1 MSPKFSNINLLILL
15 IFSLVKITNSSDT
28 KSFNVSY
35 IPGEVNS
42 ISNFKLTLES
52 TFQDIKKGF
61 LVQIENSSFEFNIL
75 NNSDIKAYFNQSL
88 VGECRIEITNK
99 QIKFD
104 FTFENISESQI
115 GIFTF
120 EISNMKTH
128 SKCENIVFNLIY
140 EEKIIHKTSF
150 KFNPVIISNIL
161 IENKDKKC
169 GKNTLYTF
177 TLENVENIINNSI
190 IKIQF
195 PEYSNIISNKSYL
208 ISEEISISNIKGINQ
223 LNSISV
229 IGINE
234 IEIRNINEEFVNEN
248 SIIFSISGIKNPP
261 SLRPVEGINVSIY
274 HLNGDLYMEKNNLLV
289 YCNEAMDLNFSG
301 IFNDSIDNQE
311 TQFII
316 NFNTS
321 DFEMECCV
329 LEIEFPIH
337 VVLNNSLIKNVGIIE
352 GINKN
357 FKYSI
362 EEQKLILENYFEENS
377 KIGSNHSFVIEN
389 LKKPSEYKNSSFKV
403 KIYDSKSREY
413 IMYNMKA
420 QYTLKVASKIIKD
433 INISLTDTQI
443 NRLNEMKISFINE
456 EIIPKDSY
464 IEIILP
470 VQLYARERF
479 YNLCSEYNLKI
490 IRCTV
495 NDNEKIL
502 INNTFNNSVDV
513 NTKIEFYI
521 DNIINYHKTYVSD
534 TIKFYV
540 KNIDGDDI
548 LKRENNLSV
557 VFTSGSIL
565 MAKINR
571 SSSKNYEK
579 SNYTINFNFEEPI
592 EEKSEIKIIFPKE
605 IAENIDNE
613 NLITIEYIEI
623 NETKTSNFNLKNQKN
638 ENGFNITIID
648 FNEEKIEYSSNISI
662 KINNLINPR
671 SLKETSTFK
680 IYIFSEIEN
689 HLFNE
694 LKNNLTIKNTEHS
707 YIQIIKIFSSSITT
721 FEIST
726 YYFNFITNCHIYNGD
741 YIIISIPKAIK
752 INLNN
757 LFISAE
763 GYQYL
768 FKELKIE
775 EIEEITNY
783 TNIKIIINI
792 SNDNNTKN
800 YIPNGSNI
808 TIGINGLIN
817 PNSIQLISNFNF
829 SIFTYDDYLISNL
842 NESQNLVVDI
852 YKPHPYKNIE
862 IYEIEGIMNYESNYY
877 FNISSFS
884 FFEIG
889 DYIQIELPKEFTL
902 NECNLIP
909 IKNLKNNISCD
920 IIKNDIM
927 IIIKINNISESIN
940 NIKEEI
946 IFQINNIKNTIEN
959 TEIKESNVI
968 KITTFN
974 INNKPKENSDD
985 FNITIKY
992 TCNFPCKKCK
1002 KNDENYCF
1010 ECIDLSNP
1018 FILNGK
1024 CIKECPINYHY
1035 NIIDKKCTK
1044 CEIGCSECLDNNIS
1058 KCIKC
1063 DFGFNLNEKNNK
1075 CENKCIIGFYFS
1087 SNLKCEK
1094 CIPGCR
1100 YCNNREFCNECFDG
1114 YDLNN
1119 LKNNCTI
1126 NSNFVRGNL
1135 IYKPYF
1141 QIPKDYFIIPIFT
1154 FLCCLGLIFQ
1164 KCYYNEMVLNGCLIG
1179 FLSIIFRIVMILL
1192 YIFSLQTGEIFC
1204 FYSISFLFV
1213 LSIIISFIFIII
1225 YIVSITE
1232 ENEFKYW
1239 LSSNKCIGVTYYFF
1253 LILGDY
1259 KVSRFFYGRM
1269 THNRIFNAKFSNFNI
1284 IHKPY
1289 RRLILFDLL
1298 FVHFALIIAC
1308 LYIIY
1313 GYKKYSFLFF
1323 LCIYQIGISVIIIFC
1338 SIVDYIAIPNFN
1350 DEFYNQK
1357 KIKPQIMP
1365 YIYNVENE
1373 ENITNFHNYKRSNLN
1388 SSVMSNSNQKFLQNN
1403 SRSKTFNKKE
1413 SEIISN
1419 FNNDNIISNNTKNI
1433 ICNNNNN
1440 DIIYNDNTIVNNT
1453 KTHNRKIININQ
1465 INIENIEDED
1475 NKNEE
1480 IELKDIKLSEKNKQT
1495 QINNV
1500 IKTHIIKKTTTI
1512 ERKKIINN
1520 IEEEISEYNNSQIEN
1535 NENVNNSDYINN
1547 QNELYILDNENNNNN
1562 EEYSNYVNAE
1572 NIKSSER
1579 TFYKSNKTKKVVYK
1593 KSKTIINES
1602 KK

>member
-1 MSPKFSNINLLILL
+1 
-15 IFSLVKITNSSDT
+15 
-28 KSFNVSY
+28 
-35 IPGEVNS
+35 
-42 ISNFKLTLES
+42 
-52 TFQDIKKGF
+52 
-61 LVQIENSSFEFNIL
+61 
-75 NNSDIKAYFNQSL
+75 
-88 VGECRIEITNK
+88 
-99 QIKFD
+99 
-104 FTFENISESQI
+104 
-115 GIFTF
+115 
-120 EISNMKTH
+120 
-128 SKCENIVFNLIY
+128 
-140 EEKIIHKTSF
+140 
-150 KFNPVIISNIL
+150 
-161 IENKDKKC
+161 
-169 GKNTLYTF
+169 
-177 TLENVENIINNSI
+177 
-190 IKIQF
+190 
-195 PEYSNIISNKSYL
+195 
-208 ISEEISISNIKGINQ
+208 
-223 LNSISV
+223 
-229 IGINE
+229 
-234 IEIRNINEEFVNEN
+234 
-248 SIIFSISGIKNPP
+248 
-261 SLRPVEGINVSIY
+261 
-274 HLNGDLYMEKNNLLV
+274 
-289 YCNEAMDLNFSG
+289 
-301 IFNDSIDNQE
+301 
-311 TQFII
+311 
-316 NFNTS
+316 
-321 DFEMECCV
+321 
-329 LEIEFPIH
+329 
-337 VVLNNSLIKNVGIIE
+337 
-352 GINKN
+352 
-357 FKYSI
+357 
-362 EEQKLILENYFEENS
+362 
-377 KIGSNHSFVIEN
+377 
-389 LKKPSEYKNSSFKV
+389 
-403 KIYDSKSREY
+403 
-413 IMYNMKA
+413 
-420 QYTLKVASKIIKD
+420 
-433 INISLTDTQI
+433 
-443 NRLNEMKISFINE
+443 
-456 EIIPKDSY
+456 
-464 IEIILP
+464 
-470 VQLYARERF
+470 
-479 YNLCSEYNLKI
+479 
-490 IRCTV
+490 
-495 NDNEKIL
+495 
-502 INNTFNNSVDV
+502 
-513 NTKIEFYI
+513 
-521 DNIINYHKTYVSD
+521 
-534 TIKFYV
+534 
-540 KNIDGDDI
+540 
-548 LKRENNLSV
+548 
-557 VFTSGSIL
+557 
-565 MAKINR
+565 
-571 SSSKNYEK
+571 
-579 SNYTINFNFEEPI
+579 
-592 EEKSEIKIIFPKE
+592 
-605 IAENIDNE
+605 
-613 NLITIEYIEI
+613 
-623 NETKTSNFNLKNQKN
+623 
-638 ENGFNITIID
+638 
-648 FNEEKIEYSSNISI
+648 
-662 KINNLINPR
+662 
-671 SLKETSTFK
+671 
-680 IYIFSEIEN
+680 
-689 HLFNE
+689 
-694 LKNNLTIKNTEHS
+694 
-707 YIQIIKIFSSSITT
+707 
-721 FEIST
+721 
-726 YYFNFITNCHIYNGD
+726 
-741 YIIISIPKAIK
+741 
-752 INLNN
+752 
-757 LFISAE
+757 
-763 GYQYL
+763 
-768 FKELKIE
+768 
-775 EIEEITNY
+775 
-783 TNIKIIINI
+783 
-792 SNDNNTKN
+792 
-800 YIPNGSNI
+800 
-808 TIGINGLIN
+808 
-817 PNSIQLISNFNF
+817 
-829 SIFTYDDYLISNL
+829 
-842 NESQNLVVDI
+842 
-852 YKPHPYKNIE
+852 
-862 IYEIEGIMNYESNYY
+862 MNYESNYY

-959 TEIKESNVI
+959 TEIKESNII

-974 INNKPKENSDD
+974 INNKPKENSDE

-1179 FLSIIFRIVMILL
+1179 FLSIIFRIIMILL
-1192 YIFSLQTGEIFC
+1192 YIFSLKTGEFLY
-1204 FYSISFLFV
+1204 FYSISILFV
-1213 LSIIISFIFIII
+1213 LSIIISTIFIII
-1225 YIVSITE
+1225 YIISITE

-1239 LSSNKCIGVTYYFF
+1239 LSSNKCIRLTYYFF

-1323 LCIYQIGISVIIIFC
+1323 LCIYQIGISAIIIFC

-1388 SSVMSNSNQKFLQNN
+1388 SSVISNSNQKFLQNN

-1480 IELKDIKLSEKNKQT
+1480 IELKDIKLSEKNKQI